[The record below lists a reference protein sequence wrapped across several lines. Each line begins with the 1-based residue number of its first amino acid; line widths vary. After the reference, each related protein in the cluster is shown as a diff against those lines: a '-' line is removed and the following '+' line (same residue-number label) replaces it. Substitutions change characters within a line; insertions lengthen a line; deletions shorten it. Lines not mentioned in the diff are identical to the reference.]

1 MKLRCPYCRT
11 AFPWDAKLPWPD
23 RCPLPDCKEDISIPD
38 RGDNGVVMPFIRSPK
53 MKANDDVYRGIE
65 AGSEQRVERAAELTG
80 ATKDEMS
87 SLKITNMNDN
97 MRAGDIAAQD
107 ASEAMK
113 RLQAS
118 SPTPIG
124 FQPNGAEFSAG
135 ISQGAVNVNGRV
147 STGIEPNAGARA
159 AARVARRM
167 QGF

>member
-1 MKLRCPYCRT
+1 M
-11 AFPWDAKLPWPD
+11 
-23 RCPLPDCKEDISIPD
+23 
-38 RGDNGVVMPFIRSPK
+38 G
-53 MKANDDVYRGIE
+53 ANDKVYRDIE

-97 MRAGDIAAQD
+97 MRAGDMAAQD

-124 FQPNGAEFSAG
+124 FQSNGAEFSKG
-135 ISQGAVNVNGRV
+135 IAQGAVALNGQV
-147 STGIEPNAGARA
+147 TTGIEPNAGARA

-167 QGF
+167 QGV